1 MEKSTFI
8 ETVAVE
14 PTKAQS
20 DEAIIEEYESH
31 TMNYFN
37 SQAITELQ
45 CIKELYKKDDP
56 FCYFND
62 EGPLLMASIQIV
74 LCNIPEH
81 IVDRHYRDLI
91 TSFRNKTD
99 LIRSESLLRFGTKED
114 KSKIC
119 GYYKDYNKSICAL
132 LEFHRKR
139 DEKYEAAKIRRS
151 YKTIIASLKRLSN
164 DLPNELPGN
173 LGADRKREIMEALG
187 KINENLGI
195 ITTNIKS
202 K

>member
-20 DEAIIEEYESH
+20 DEEIIEEYESH
-31 TMNYFN
+31 TRNYFN
-37 SQAITELQ
+37 FQAITELQ

-56 FCYFND
+56 FCYFNG
-62 EGPLLMASIQIV
+62 EGPLLMASLQIV
-74 LCNIPEH
+74 LCNIPED
-81 IVDRHYRDLI
+81 IVDRHYM
-91 TSFRNKTD
+91 D
-99 LIRSESLLRFGTKED
+99 LIRSFRYKTDLVISESMLRFGTKED
-114 KSKIC
+114 KSKLC
-119 GYYKDYNKSICAL
+119 GYYNDYNKIICDL

-173 LGADRKREIMEALG
+173 LGAVRKRDIMEALSE
-187 KINENLGI
+187 INENFCI